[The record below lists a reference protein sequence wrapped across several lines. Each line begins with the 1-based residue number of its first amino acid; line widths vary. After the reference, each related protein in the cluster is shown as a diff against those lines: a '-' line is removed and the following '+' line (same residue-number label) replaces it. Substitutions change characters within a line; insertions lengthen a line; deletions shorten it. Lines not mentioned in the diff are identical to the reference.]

1 MVQLPREYKNNTS
14 PWSHIAIG
22 CGMVVGGVLLF
33 WFASGI
39 LNRGFGV
46 LLMFA
51 GIIGAIRSYWPLR
64 GHTIKCT
71 PTGFSVLSENA
82 RREDYAWGEVT
93 STSYEYVPNPDPDW
107 HGIIGSFSVET
118 GRGRAFK
125 VNESGFPFHE
135 LITVFNE
142 QTPQLPYIWARDSTP
157 TGWVLDGT
165 PLKPDYNRIPR
176 LPQAN
181 PPAFPTSIP
190 PPLPPSN

>member
-1 MVQLPREYKNNTS
+1 MAVMG
-14 PWSHIAIG
+14 A
-22 CGMVVGGVLLF
+22 LLF

-39 LNRGFGV
+39 LYRGFGV

-51 GIIGAIRSYWPLR
+51 GIIGAIRSYWTPT

-71 PTGFSVLSENA
+71 LTGFSVLNGSA
-82 RREDYAWGEVT
+82 RREDYGWGEII
-93 STSYEYVPNPDPDW
+93 STNYEYVPNPDPDW

-125 VNESGFPFHE
+125 VNESDFPFHE

-142 QTPQLPYIWARDSTP
+142 QTPQLPCIWAHDSTP
-157 TGWVLDGT
+157 TGWVLNGT

-176 LPQAN
+176 LPQA
-181 PPAFPTSIP
+181 TP
-190 PPLPPSN
+190 PPLSGSLPPSLPPSN